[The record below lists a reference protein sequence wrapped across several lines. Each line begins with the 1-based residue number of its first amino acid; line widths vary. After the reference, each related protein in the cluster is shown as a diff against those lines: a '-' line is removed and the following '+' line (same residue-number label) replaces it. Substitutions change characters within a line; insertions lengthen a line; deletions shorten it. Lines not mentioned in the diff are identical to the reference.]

1 MTQSPMEVMKEVARA
16 GYCRHPIRIYGETVD
31 VATGEIRPSDLRIPC
46 KDRRAA
52 ICPSCA
58 YLYKADAWILAST
71 GLIGGKGLPG
81 SVATHPRIFVTL
93 TAPSFGEVHTVT
105 DSGAC
110 HPRPRRCVHGVG
122 PCRRRHGEGAA
133 ELGSPLCKACFDYE
147 GAVLWNAFASKLWNR
162 TIDRLRHRLAT
173 SQGLSEASFRRCA
186 EVSYLRIAEFQRRGL
201 VHFHIVLRADG
212 SEGPGSAPPDWLDVE
227 LLAVTLLEVTSEV
240 VVRSPHGRR
249 VEWGSQRDVID
260 LSGSAEAPRVAAYV
274 AKYATKTSDGSF
286 GLAYRFRDRFEVMHA
301 PIDDHHR
308 RLALMAWDLGERSNL
323 DELHLRSHAHTF
335 GFGGQLLT
343 KSRTY
348 STTFGAL
355 RGARTAFMARQ
366 QESVPIDGSFLYAG
380 RGYSDPRGES
390 VAELLHG
397 LVVEVHAEGKQ
408 HRIDAGGANGGG
420 AADRC
425 A

>member
-1 MTQSPMEVMKEVARA
+1 MEVMQEVARA
-16 GYCRHPIRIYGETVD
+16 GYCRHPIRLHGETVNT
-31 VATGEIRPSDLRIPC
+31 ATGELRSSDIRVPC
-46 KDRRAA
+46 KDRRSA

-71 GLIGGKGLPG
+71 GLVGGKGLPE

-122 PCRRRHGEGAA
+122 PCRRRHSEGDA

-147 GAVLWNAFASKLWNR
+147 GAVTWNAHASKLWNR
-162 TIDRLRHRLAT
+162 TIDQLRHRLAS

-201 VHFHIVLRADG
+201 VHFHVVLRADG
-212 SEGPGSAPPDWLDVE
+212 PEGPASSPPE
-227 LLAVTLLEVTSEV
+227 CA
-240 VVRSPHGRR
+240 RGRH
-249 VEWGSQRDVID
+249 VGWGSQRDVID

-286 GLAYRFRDRFEVMHA
+286 GPAYRFRDRLEVMRA

-308 RLALMAWDLGERSNL
+308 RLALMAWDLGRRWDLE
-323 DELHLRSHAHTF
+323 DLRLRAHAHTF

-343 KSRTY
+343 KSRSY

-366 QESVPIDGSFLYAG
+366 HDSDPIAGSFLYAG
-380 RGYSDPRGES
+380 RGYSDPRGEE
-390 VAELLHG
+390 VAEMLHS
-397 LVVEVHAEGKQ
+397 LVVEVHKEGKQ
-408 HRIDAGGANGGG
+408 RRIEAVGANGGG
-420 AADRC
+420 IADRC
-425 A
+425 E